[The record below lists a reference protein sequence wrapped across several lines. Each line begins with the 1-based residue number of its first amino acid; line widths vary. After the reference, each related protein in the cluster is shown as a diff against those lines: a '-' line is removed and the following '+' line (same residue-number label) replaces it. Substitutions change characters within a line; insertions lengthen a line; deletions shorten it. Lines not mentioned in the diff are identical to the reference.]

1 MVSDAE
7 SLLLFASCY
16 GQVRVITPVLPAGL
30 GRLRNHPF
38 LSKILGSC
46 PFLLSLLPDI
56 KAMTANSP
64 FLLRFLTSGGKTRQW
79 HSLLSYVLGMQPP
92 PSSGCRGPHS
102 TITVPHAQSRLIQQ
116 LETLRARRFQEV
128 PNLYVDMLSQIYF
141 SSLNFPL

>member
-56 KAMTANSP
+56 KAMTANRP
-64 FLLRFLTSGGKTRQW
+64 KDGETGGTQD
-79 HSLLSYVLGMQPP
+79 
-92 PSSGCRGPHS
+92 
-102 TITVPHAQSRLIQQ
+102 T
-116 LETLRARRFQEV
+116 EV
-128 PNLYVDMLSQIYF
+128 RWGEG
-141 SSLNFPL
+141 